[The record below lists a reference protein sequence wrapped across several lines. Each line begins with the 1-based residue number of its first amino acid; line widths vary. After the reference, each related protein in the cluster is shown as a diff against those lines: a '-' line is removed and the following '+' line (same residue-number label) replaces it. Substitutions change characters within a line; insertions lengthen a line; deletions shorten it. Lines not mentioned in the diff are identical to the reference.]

1 MTAPLAVAAPSGSD
15 RGRRLRPA
23 RTVLV
28 ALLLLAVL
36 VAWLVRDNTRL
47 VVTHRAVPVTAVP
60 AGGAGV
66 RSAQVSDVH
75 GGVARGLVQAVA
87 AQEPDLVAVTG
98 DLVDRRTRDL
108 DEVLVLARDLVA
120 IAPTYLVLGNHEA
133 DSPLRDQLL
142 QGLELA
148 GVHVLRDEAVTVQV
162 DGTAVTV
169 AGLDDP
175 RVAHAA
181 GLDAED
187 PRTVLDALAL
197 PTTGVRVLLAH
208 RPELLDRYVGED
220 VDLVLSGHAHGGQ
233 VRIPGLGG
241 LFAPHQGWFP
251 ALSEGVH
258 VRGGTTMVISRGLGN
273 SVMPVRVND
282 PRELVVVDLTA
293 GT

>member
-60 AGGAGV
+60 AGGAAV
-66 RSAQVSDVH
+66 RIAQVSDVH

-87 AQEPDLVAVTG
+87 AQEPGLVAVTG

-120 IAPTYLVLGNHEA
+120 IA